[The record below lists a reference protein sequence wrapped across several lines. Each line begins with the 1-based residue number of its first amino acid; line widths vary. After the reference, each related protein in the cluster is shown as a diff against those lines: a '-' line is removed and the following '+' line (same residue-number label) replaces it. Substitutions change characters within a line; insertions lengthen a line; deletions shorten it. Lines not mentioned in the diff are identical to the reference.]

1 MICDKCFL
9 VALVV
14 RSSFAFSLI
23 ILNIILDSC
32 IISKDFMAL
41 SYSLSKFANHLI
53 KVFET
58 REKEISDER
67 VIVNALVSKVAFFYE
82 KFRTAMDYGNEE
94 TILRRA
100 IERILKRK
108 LFLEQNT
115 KSIAEGLVR
124 ELVWAGYFQNATVP
138 QFLINDIGTSI
149 KLHLELKDKV
159 IEKKAL
165 SSDKANEFIFQIL
178 SCQIFHTLIPLREKE
193 AVGNFM
199 FQVLKDSVEIEDD
212 TEQTKDIQVFIA
224 IRKTFSKDDI
234 AFLRY
239 KLFNQIFGE
248 LSEENFNKILT
259 NFEKSYKEINYQL
272 SYPQREKIVSFIK
285 RRTPAFLILYDI
297 LSMERNHIRA
307 LVLDERRLKER
318 IFDACEARYT
328 LIKSKVRRAII
339 RSFIFILFTKVI
351 VALSV
356 EGTFESIVIGRI
368 QWTSIFLNTVIPPA
382 IMVAV
387 GLSIKT
393 PDEHNSQSIYE
404 DIQKLLFEEKPALS
418 EKLSIKV
425 KKNRRTL
432 KDYIFSILWFLSII
446 LAFGIIWMLLDKLNF
461 NIVSK
466 LIFMFFIA
474 VISFLSY
481 RIYQTANSYTVS
493 RKQSILTPIFD
504 FFFVPIIRVGQKLTE
519 GIAQINFILLVIDF
533 IIETPFKSLI
543 GFFEQWFMYV
553 ANKREELE

>member
-1 MICDKCFL
+1 
-9 VALVV
+9 
-14 RSSFAFSLI
+14 
-23 ILNIILDSC
+23 
-32 IISKDFMAL
+32 MAL
-41 SYSLSKFANHLI
+41 SYSLSKLADHLI
-53 KVFET
+53 KIFET
-58 REKEISDER
+58 REKAVSDER
-67 VIVNALVSKVAFFYE
+67 VTVNALVSKVAFFYE

-94 TILRRA
+94 TVLRRA
-100 IERILKRK
+100 IERILNRK

-115 KSIAEGLVR
+115 TSIAEGLVR
-124 ELVWAGYFQNATVP
+124 ELVWAGYFPNATVP
-138 QFLINDIGTSI
+138 QSLINDIGTSI
-149 KLHLELKDKV
+149 KLHQELKDK
-159 IEKKAL
+159 ITENKTLK
-165 SSDKANEFIFQIL
+165 SDKVNEFIFQIL
-178 SCQIFHTLIPLREKE
+178 SCQIFYTLIPLREKE

-212 TEQTKDIQVFIA
+212 SEQTKDIQVFIA
-224 IRKTFSKDDI
+224 ILKTFSRDDI

-239 KLFNQIFGE
+239 KLFNQIFGN
-248 LSEENFNKILT
+248 LSQANFNKIST
-259 NFEKSYKEINYQL
+259 NFEKSYKEIDYQL

-285 RRTPAFLILYDI
+285 RRTPAFLILYD
-297 LSMERNHIRA
+297 LLLQERSHIRA
-307 LVLDERRLKER
+307 LVSDKYKLKEEV
-318 IFDACEARYT
+318 FEACEMRYT

-356 EGTFESIVIGRI
+356 EGTFESVFIGRI

-393 PDEHNSQSIYE
+393 PDEQNSQAIFE
-404 DIQKLLFEEKPALS
+404 DIEKLLFAEKPVLS
-418 EKLSIKV
+418 NKLSIKV
-425 KKNRRTL
+425 NSKNGRTI
-432 KDYIFSILWFLSII
+432 KDYIFSVLWFLSII

-461 NIVSK
+461 NILSK
-466 LIFMFFIA
+466 LVFMFFIA

-493 RKQSILTPIFD
+493 RKQNILTPIFD
-504 FFFVPIIRVGQKLTE
+504 FFFVPVIRVGQKLTE